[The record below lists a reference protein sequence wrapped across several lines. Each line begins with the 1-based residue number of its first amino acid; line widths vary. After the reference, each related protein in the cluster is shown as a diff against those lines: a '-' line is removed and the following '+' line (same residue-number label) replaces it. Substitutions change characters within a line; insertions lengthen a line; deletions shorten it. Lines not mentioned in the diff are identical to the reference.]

1 MYLLTAWPNILYFI
15 SRKKLE
21 YLLNSSEFAQSHVSK
36 IVLVFKRFHVESF
49 VWIRHRVEI
58 FILNFSKY
66 RVFTRTHAP
75 HVCLAIYSPMHVY
88 TMPLGILWLVESISG
103 FSKPLGPECKQR
115 FVLTLWF
122 WERFTGRVD
131 LPQVNLERNARAT
144 NDLWQVY
151 GPR

>member
-58 FILNFSKY
+58 FILNFLKY

-75 HVCLAIYSPMHVY
+75 RAYLAIYSPMHVQ
-88 TMPLGILWLVESISG
+88 TLGVLWSVESISG
-103 FSKPLGPECKQR
+103 FSRPLWCKQR
-115 FVLTLWF
+115 FVLMYVSP
-122 WERFTGRVD
+122 GRAKNIKYS
-131 LPQVNLERNARAT
+131 VNTEIKDDNLKTPTWKQNSK
-144 NDLWQVY
+144 
-151 GPR
+151 